1 MAFNPTSSQKEA
13 IETRGSAVL
22 ISAGAGSGK
31 TRVLTERLMAYV
43 SDENNPVD
51 LDSFLIITFTR
62 AAAGEL
68 RGRIMDE
75 LALRLAED
83 PSNRRLRRQSA
94 LCQRAEIGTIHGF
107 CSSLLRKNAHLAGLS
122 PDFKIVDDD
131 RASTMKASALE
142 KVLDE
147 RYENIDRHPGFKAL
161 ADTVGAGRDDRRL
174 GEMVLKLHEKMQ
186 SHPRPEKWA
195 MEQIELMKG
204 SYEDASQTPWGAE
217 IMTQARESMA
227 YWSAELDR
235 LMLEVAENEKISKA
249 YMDCIS
255 GYGELVRELGRCLRI
270 GWEKSSQFFPYE
282 VPKLGTLRNSPDP
295 ALSDKV
301 KQRRDACKKSLD
313 TIGKTLSVASDTVLR
328 QLKIGGDSMEAL
340 LLLALDFDKEYSR
353 EKRRCSLVDYGDLEH
368 MSVKLLTDENDEP
381 TELAKQI
388 SLKYTEI
395 MVDEYQDVNRVQ
407 DSIFRAVSKNG
418 SNLFMVGDVKQS
430 VYRFR
435 LADPTIFTEKYLS
448 YADYWDAKPGEP
460 RRS

>member
-1 MAFNPTSSQKEA
+1 MAFNPTPSQKEA

-43 SDENNPVD
+43 SDESNPVD

-122 PDFKIVDDD
+122 PDFKIVDED

-147 RYENIDRHPGFKAL
+147 RYENIERYPGFKAL

-204 SYEDASQTPWGAE
+204 SYEDASETPWGAE
-217 IMTQARESMA
+217 IMTQAQESMA
-227 YWSAELDR
+227 YWSAEL
-235 LMLEVAENEKISKA
+235 
-249 YMDCIS
+249 
-255 GYGELVRELGRCLRI
+255 
-270 GWEKSSQFFPYE
+270 
-282 VPKLGTLRNSPDP
+282 
-295 ALSDKV
+295 
-301 KQRRDACKKSLD
+301 
-313 TIGKTLSVASDTVLR
+313 
-328 QLKIGGDSMEAL
+328 
-340 LLLALDFDKEYSR
+340 
-353 EKRRCSLVDYGDLEH
+353 
-368 MSVKLLTDENDEP
+368 
-381 TELAKQI
+381 
-388 SLKYTEI
+388 
-395 MVDEYQDVNRVQ
+395 
-407 DSIFRAVSKNG
+407 
-418 SNLFMVGDVKQS
+418 
-430 VYRFR
+430 
-435 LADPTIFTEKYLS
+435 
-448 YADYWDAKPGEP
+448 EP
-460 RRS
+460 REFGVSGTNQIGRASCRERV